1 MKTGIRFTVKH
12 EIRGRIRIHLTR
24 GRLSIRQADLF
35 SFYLASLPQV
45 TAAKVY
51 ERIGDAAI
59 SYTGTKEDLIAEI
72 LKFSFD
78 DEKLNELVPTTGTR
92 ALNQEFQEKLVTKC
106 LTRCCDPRGMDC
118 DPVCSVYHQR
128 SQKACRRNTGSRG
141 PRCDRD
147 HGFHVEKR
155 FQHGRIRHVSSR
167 DR

>member
-106 LTRCCDPRGMDC
+106 LTRCFTKIFLPAPIRAGGLR
-118 DPVCSVYHQR
+118 SSLFRRYQR
-128 SQKACRRNTGSRG
+128 HQKACGRKLE
-141 PRCDRD
+141 
-147 HGFHVEKR
+147 VEVLDATA
-155 FQHGRIRHVSSR
+155 ITVSC
-167 DR
+167 

>member
-35 SFYLASLPQV
+35 SFYLTSLPQV

-92 ALNQEFQEKLVTKC
+92 ARSTPPARRGERCAC
-106 LTRCCDPRGMDC
+106 LGNRARPCCSALPAKRRGSASTRRWTVGRWIRRI
-118 DPVCSVYHQR
+118 SLR
-128 SQKACRRNTGSRG
+128 S
-141 PRCDRD
+141 
-147 HGFHVEKR
+147 
-155 FQHGRIRHVSSR
+155 
-167 DR
+167 

>member
-24 GRLSIRQADLF
+24 GRLSVRQADLF

-106 LTRCCDPRGMDC
+106 LTRC
-118 DPVCSVYHQR
+118 VYHQR
-128 SQKACRRNTGSRG
+128 SQKACRKKTGSRG

-155 FQHGRIRHVSSR
+155 FQHGRIRHVPSR